1 MRINPFYSNE
11 DSISTEVAKLG
22 QLDPDSIEF
31 KLLRKKMKQEMLSEL
46 IENKD
51 IQQVLRM
58 LADT

>member
-1 MRINPFYSNE
+1 MMKEYESAGSTLSDLVINTAFDYQSPEFQKIRQDANYK
-11 DSISTEVAKLG
+11 ISK
-22 QLDPDSIEF
+22 
-31 KLLRKKMKQEMLSEL
+31 RL